1 MHAET
6 ARGDWLKIT
15 AGWLIVG
22 FLEYRDSSLK
32 KEIDVVRTLSLP
44 VLALIP
50 MMASAGERRKAQ
62 RRMWASLRHSSGD
75 PVERA
80 S

>member
-1 MHAET
+1 VF
-6 ARGDWLKIT
+6 GL
-15 AGWLIVG
+15 LIVG

-62 RRMWASLRHSSGD
+62 RRMWALNIAAGIALLGSAAILALWRHGTL
-75 PVERA
+75 
-80 S
+80 